1 MQEQANEC
9 KFAKLLAGARPKE
22 HRFGPSKPLELD
34 SQLELSLN
42 QLVKPAEQI
51 PQTGSPTS
59 GAPGV
64 RIPTP
69 WTLGTGASWHTPRR
83 WCAGASTPRSASC
96 ARPSLPPKRL
106 VGEAVAQ
113 SEAGQVSSQ
122 TRNILRGDMKTRQVR
137 GCPQLPCPFSIK
149 DPIRRSEAQG
159 LYWTGWSMLATGN
172 LNLSEL
178 SEPFC
183 LPEPG

>member
-51 PQTGSPTS
+51 QTGSPTS

-64 RIPTP
+64 RIPKRGG
-69 WTLGTGASWHTPRR
+69 LGLEVLEPRGILPV
-83 WCAGASTPRSASC
+83 AGAQAQVLRVQRAVPG
-96 ARPSLPPKRL
+96 RL
-106 VGEAVAQ
+106 
-113 SEAGQVSSQ
+113 
-122 TRNILRGDMKTRQVR
+122 
-137 GCPQLPCPFSIK
+137 FH
-149 DPIRRSEAQG
+149 
-159 LYWTGWSMLATGN
+159 
-172 LNLSEL
+172 LSG
-178 SEPFC
+178 S
-183 LPEPG
+183 